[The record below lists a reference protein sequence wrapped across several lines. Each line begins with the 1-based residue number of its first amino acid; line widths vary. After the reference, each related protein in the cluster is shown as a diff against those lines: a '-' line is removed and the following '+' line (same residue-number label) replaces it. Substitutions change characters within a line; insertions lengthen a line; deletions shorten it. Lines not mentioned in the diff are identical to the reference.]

1 MISYGQWL
9 TNREAFHVACYLYL
23 FIYYYY
29 FLIICTLV
37 GPHQSLAAPSN
48 ILK

>member
-1 MISYGQWL
+1 MWPVIYI
-9 TNREAFHVACYLYL
+9 YLS
-23 FIYYYY
+23 IYYY

-48 ILK
+48 ILHKVCMYVLL